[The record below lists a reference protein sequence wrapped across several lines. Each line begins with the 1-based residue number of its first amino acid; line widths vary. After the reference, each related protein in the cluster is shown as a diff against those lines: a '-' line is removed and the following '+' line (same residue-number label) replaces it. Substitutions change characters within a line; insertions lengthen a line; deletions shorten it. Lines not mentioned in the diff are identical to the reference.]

1 MGFASGLPCVPDML
15 KNRSRTKGKRAQGTI
30 KNHRS
35 GSAAR
40 QGGAPALPTSALVGW
55 ILGENGKKVGFS
67 FGIVITLSIFAY

>member
-40 QGGAPALPTSALVGW
+40 QGGAPALPTSAFVSHV
-55 ILGENGKKVGFS
+55 NKKQMCTKMATIIRKVLS
-67 FGIVITLSIFAY
+67 LHIT

>member
-15 KNRSRTKGKRAQGTI
+15 KNRSRTKGERAQGTI

-40 QGGAPALPTSALVGW
+40 QGGAPALPTSASVG
-55 ILGENGKKVGFS
+55 
-67 FGIVITLSIFAY
+67 

>member
-15 KNRSRTKGKRAQGTI
+15 KNRSRTKGERAQGTI

-40 QGGAPALPTSALVGW
+40 QGGGISTPDECIGW
-55 ILGENGKKVGFS
+55 LSFWLKWKKVGFS
-67 FGIVITLSIFAY
+67 FGVVITLSIFVY